1 MVKYNGSTSKRMSK
15 LISVALIGMALSA
28 AFCSSALAADELYH
42 GNFCTPNRDHV
53 NKIDFGQYGVLNI
66 SSSNTAFVQCPFKLP
81 FSANLKVTNLTVTV
95 YDRHPSADVSC
106 KLTSVGMEGHTIW
119 SITRSTSGAQAGHK
133 YLTFQ
138 PPNTNVL
145 GTLNMICSLPPLT
158 NFGKGTSH
166 ITTYRIITTP

>member
-1 MVKYNGSTSKRMSK
+1 VVKYNGSTSKRMSK
-15 LISVALIGMALSA
+15 LISVALIGMGLSA

-95 YDRHPSADVSC
+95 YDRNNSADVSC
-106 KLTSVGMEGHTIW
+106 TLTAVAIDGNTIW
-119 SITRSTSGAQAGHK
+119 STSRSSSGAGQGHK
-133 YLTFQ
+133 FLVFQ
-138 PPNTNVL
+138 PPNSIVL
-145 GTLNMICSLPPLT
+145 GTLNMSCSIPPST
-158 NFGKGTSH
+158 NSGPSH
-166 ITTYRIITTP
+166 VTTYRLITTP